1 MDKSIC
7 RESDGESYRE
17 SVGESGGESVGE
29 SGGEPGG
36 ESGGASVGES
46 GGKNQEKKAKYPLKD
61 IWTFFLNSLN
71 FQVNGGRSR

>member
-17 SVGESGGESVGE
+17 SVGESGGES
-29 SGGEPGG
+29 GGELGG

>member
-36 ESGGASVGES
+36 ESVGEY